1 MNRRALI
8 RKAASF
14 PKGSEERQEILA
26 ALKRQA
32 GRSDPPSPEIQKLN
46 AEFYKKLAK
55 AVHESGK
62 WTYLDDPKDGLALW
76 IEEHGSDQKGLRALR
91 EEIIRNLDSTL
102 KKLAPIARDIDDKI
116 REL

>member
-1 MNRRALI
+1 MNRRTLI

-14 PKGSEERQEILA
+14 PKGSPERREILA
-26 ALKRQA
+26 GLKRG

-46 AEFYKKLAK
+46 AEFYKGVVK
-55 AVHESGK
+55 AVHDAAK
-62 WTYLDDPKDGLALW
+62 WTYLDDPEDGLALW

-91 EEIIRNLDSTL
+91 EEIISNLDSAL

-116 REL
+116 KGL